1 MRRLVYYLALMLICL
16 GQASEVL
23 GHANLE
29 VTGMGYFKSR
39 NLSARM
45 AFLSGVVEG
54 EELDVAVLEDCAF
67 LILEQ
72 LKREGYLR
80 PSLEGEFT
88 KGDVVTTALWEEQ
101 YSVQLAPSFTT
112 EHAVFTLLPGV
123 GYYYESVDVQGVDA
137 IAEERLNRYFI
148 AQGALYHRESSRVF
162 TDANFDRR
170 IGRVL
175 RALEDLGYR
184 SARQVSSETV
194 LDDATGA
201 VQAEVVIEQGP
212 LHRVGHAQAL
222 LLNEAGEVEK
232 TRELEQAGV
241 LYTQDWESEQSRLL
255 RNEVFASGYPDARVT
270 VEVDEG
276 VANAAGELEHV
287 IRYHVV
293 LGTHVTLTAVRFD
306 GDEHTSRS
314 VLNDRINLQ
323 TGVPLNLLEVREARR
338 RLMGL
343 GVFREVDVAYEPET
357 GSEREVVYSLEPG
370 LRKELRLLGGWGSYE
385 QARVGVNWEQRN
397 PWGRAHRYNIKV
409 KKSVKTTEANALY
422 SIPQIF
428 GSDITGYIS
437 AEHRF
442 REEIS
447 YDYTTQGMAMGAST
461 YLTTPGVLLTAEY
474 GIADEDADRDDD
486 QSFKSQDSAIV
497 SSVLLRAS
505 FDRRNNFLEP
515 SSGYHLFGSYKFA
528 SEALGG
534 DVNFQKVEGGATY
547 HLPLTASTVLH
558 LGVRSGV
565 IFSGETSESD
575 IPFVERFFLGGE
587 NSVRGYRQGEASP
600 LDKNGN
606 EIGAEAYV
614 LTNVELEQ
622 RVLSDLS
629 VVVFYDGVNKSRD
642 GVSGGEHE
650 YLYSVGLGVR
660 YQTVVGPIRLEY
672 GYNPDPRDEDS
683 HDALHLSVGFPF

>member
-1 MRRLVYYLALMLICL
+1 MKRLIQYLTLMAICL
-16 GQASEVL
+16 GAANELL

-29 VTGMGYFKSR
+29 MTGLGYFKSR
-39 NLSARM
+39 NISARL

-54 EELDVAVLEDCAF
+54 DELDVAVLEDCAF
-67 LILEQ
+67 LTLEQ

-80 PSLEGEFT
+80 PSLEGKFSQ
-88 KGDVVTTALWEEQ
+88 GDVVTTALWEEK
-101 YSVQLAPSFTT
+101 YSVQLAPNFTA

-123 GYYYESVDVQGVDA
+123 NYFYESIDVQGVDA
-137 IAEERLNRYFI
+137 IAEERLDRYFI

-162 TDANFDRR
+162 THANFDRR

-184 SARQVSSETV
+184 SARQVSSDV
-194 LDDATGA
+194 AMDDVTGA

-212 LHRVGHAQAL
+212 VHRVGHAQAL
-222 LLNEAGEVEK
+222 LLNEVRDIEK
-232 TRELEQAGV
+232 IRELDQSGV
-241 LYTQDWESEQSRLL
+241 LYTQGWESEQSRLL
-255 RNEVFASGYPDARVT
+255 RNEVFGMGYPDARFT
-270 VEVDEG
+270 VAVDEG
-276 VANAAGELEHV
+276 VANAAGELEHA
-287 IRYHVV
+287 IRYNVV
-293 LGTHVTLTAVRFD
+293 FGTHVTLAGVRFD
-306 GDEHTSRS
+306 GDEHTQRT
-314 VLNDRINLQ
+314 VLYDRIELE
-323 TGVPLNLLEVREARR
+323 TGGPLSLLEVREARR

-357 GSEREVVYSLEPG
+357 GPEREVVYLLEPSF
-370 LRKELRLLGGWGSYE
+370 RQELRLLGGWGSYE
-385 QARVGVNWEQRN
+385 QARVGVHWEQRN
-397 PWGRAHRYNIKV
+397 PWGRAHRYTISLKQSIKA
-409 KKSVKTTEANALY
+409 TEANALY

-428 GSDITGYIS
+428 ASDVTAYVS
-437 AEHRF
+437 AEHRY

-447 YDYTTQGMAMGAST
+447 YDYTTQGVAMGAST
-461 YLTTPGVLLTAEY
+461 YLAEPGILLTAEY

-486 QSFKSQDSAIV
+486 RAFESKDSAIV

-505 FDRRNNFLEP
+505 FDRRDNFLEP

-565 IFSGETSESD
+565 IFACENSEND

-587 NSVRGYRQGEASP
+587 NSVRGYREGAASP
-600 LDKNGN
+600 LDSNGN
-606 EIGAEAYV
+606 EVGAEAYV

-622 RVLSDLS
+622 RVMSELS
-629 VVVFYDGVNKSRD
+629 VVAFYDGVNNSRD

-650 YLYSVGLGVR
+650 YLYTVGLGLR

-672 GYNPDPRDEDS
+672 GYNPDPRDEDTDS
-683 HDALHLSVGFPF
+683 TLHLSVGFPF

>member
-1 MRRLVYYLALMLICL
+1 MRRLLQYLALIAISL
-16 GQASEVL
+16 GSANEMV

-29 VTGMGYFKSR
+29 ITGMGYFKSR
-39 NLSARM
+39 NLSARL

-54 EELDVAVLEDCAF
+54 DELDVAVLEDCAF
-67 LILEQ
+67 LTLEQ

-80 PSLEGEFT
+80 PSLEGKFT
-88 KGDVVTTALWEEQ
+88 KGDVVTTALWEET
-101 YSVQLAPSFTT
+101 YSVQLAPNFTA
-112 EHAVFTLLPGV
+112 EHALFTLMPGV
-123 GYYYESVDVQGVDA
+123 NYYYESIDVKGVDA
-137 IAEERLNRYFI
+137 IAEERLDRYFM

-162 TDANFDRR
+162 THANFDRR

-184 SARQVSSETV
+184 SARQVSSDAV
-194 LDDATGA
+194 MDDVTGA

-222 LLNEAGEVEK
+222 LLNEAGEIEK
-232 TRELEQAGV
+232 IRELDQSGV

-255 RNEVFASGYPDARVT
+255 RNEVFGLGYPDARVT

-276 VANAAGELEHV
+276 VANAAGELEHA
-287 IRYHVV
+287 IRYNVV
-293 LGTHVTLTAVRFD
+293 LGVHVTLTAVCFE
-306 GDEHTSRS
+306 GDEHTQRT
-314 VLNDRINLQ
+314 VLYDRIDLE
-323 TGVPLNLLEVREARR
+323 TDVPLNLLDVREARR

-357 GSEREVVYSLEPG
+357 GPEREVVYSLEPG
-370 LRKELRLLGGWGSYE
+370 LRQELRLLGGWGSYE

-397 PWGRAHRYNIKV
+397 PWGRAHRYTIALKQSM
-409 KKSVKTTEANALY
+409 KATEANALY
-422 SIPQIF
+422 SIPQVF
-428 GSDITGYIS
+428 GSEITAYVS
-437 AEHRF
+437 AEHRY

-447 YDYTTQGMAMGAST
+447 YDYTTQGVAMGASI

-486 QSFKSQDSAIV
+486 QSFESQDSAIV

-505 FDRRNNFLEP
+505 FDRRDNFLEP

-534 DVNFQKVEGGATY
+534 DVNFQKAEGGVTY
-547 HLPLTASTVLH
+547 HLPVTKSTVLH

-565 IFSGETSESD
+565 IFTSENSESD

-587 NSVRGYRQGEASP
+587 NSVRGYREGEASP
-600 LDKNGN
+600 LDSNGN
-606 EIGAEAYV
+606 EVGSEAYL

-622 RVLSDLS
+622 RVMSDLS
-629 VVVFYDGVNKSRD
+629 VVLFYDGVNNSRD

-672 GYNPDPRDEDS
+672 GYNPDPRDEDTDS
-683 HDALHLSVGFPF
+683 TLHLSVGFPF